1 MDVVSKKSNKRNR
14 SRSGSV
20 NSIQDIE
27 PYSTGLEITK
37 LNFTAL
43 VDPCYLSNKENVVKA
58 VESNLFSRLLQYDQS
73 INGVLLAFDEVD
85 VYLLDKPND
94 SKSKNKKSKK
104 HHNKDDDEN
113 EDNDQHES
121 LPLSGRIFFDLP
133 TVLFPACANVLIF
146 SPRKGMKLT
155 GTVNNVT
162 AGHISLLVHGS
173 FHASIDKKKMGQG
186 YKFNSSQSCWL
197 SDGSRGTPKKI
208 ENGTELTF
216 YVVSFQEAGAHSWT
230 LVGSLIPTDF

>member
-1 MDVVSKKSNKRNR
+1 MMSKRSNKRNR

-43 VDPCYLSNKENVVKA
+43 VDPCYLSNKESVVKA
-58 VESNLFSRLLQYDQS
+58 VESNLFSKLLQYDQS
-73 INGVLLAFDEVD
+73 INGVLLAFDGVD
-85 VYLLDKPND
+85 VYSLDKTKD
-94 SKSKNKKSKK
+94 SKSKNKKRKK
-104 HHNKDDDEN
+104 HLGSDDEE
-113 EDNDQHES
+113 EDEEQDIS

-133 TVLFPACANVLIF
+133 TVLFPACANILVF

-155 GTVNNVT
+155 GSVNNVT

-186 YKFNSSQSCWL
+186 YKFNSSQCCWL

-208 ENGTELTF
+208 ENDTELTF